1 MSKEPSVLIVDDD
14 EGLANVLAMIL
25 GQEGFEVRTANNGSV
40 GCSAY
45 FDEPTD
51 WVLTDI
57 QMPELD
63 GLEMMQCIRLFNP
76 SVKVVYMS
84 GEVDK
89 YHNLLDQEIA
99 EFGAGVLRKPFTR
112 GNLIDE
118 ITGARKTSEPKHP

>member
-14 EGLANVLAMIL
+14 EGLANILAVIL
-25 GQEGFEVRTANNGSV
+25 GQEGFEVRTAHNGSL

-63 GLEMMQCIRLFNP
+63 GLEMMQCIRSFNP
-76 SVKVVYMS
+76 SVRVVYMS

-89 YHNLLDQEIA
+89 YHSVLDHEVA
-99 EFGAGVLRKPFTR
+99 EFGAGILHKPFTR
-112 GNLIDE
+112 GNLIEE
-118 ITGARKTSEPKHP
+118 IAGPRKIAEAKHP

>member
-14 EGLANVLAMIL
+14 EGLASILALIL

-45 FDEPTD
+45 FEEPTD
-51 WVLTDI
+51 WVVTDI

-63 GLEMMQCIRLFNP
+63 GLRMMQCIRLFNP

-84 GEVDK
+84 GEVEK
-89 YHNLLDQEIA
+89 HHSILHQEIS
-99 EFGAGVLRKPFTR
+99 EFGASVLRKPFTR
-112 GNLIDE
+112 GDLIDE
-118 ITGARKTSEPKHP
+118 IAGVRKAAESKHP

>member
-14 EGLANVLAMIL
+14 EGLANILALIL
-25 GQEGFEVRTANNGSV
+25 DQEGFEVRTANNGSV

-45 FDEPTD
+45 FEEPTD

-63 GLEMMQCIRLFNP
+63 GLKMMQCIRLFNP

-89 YHNLLDQEIA
+89 YHILLDEEIS
-99 EFGAGVLRKPFTR
+99 EFGASVLRKPFTR

-118 ITGARKTSEPKHP
+118 ITGVRKTSEPKHP

>member
-14 EGLANVLAMIL
+14 EGLANILAVIL
-25 GQEGFEVRTANNGSV
+25 DQEGFEVRTANNGSV

-45 FDEPTD
+45 FEEPTD

-63 GLEMMQCIRLFNP
+63 GIKMMQSIRLFNP

-84 GEVDK
+84 GEVEK
-89 YHNLLDQEIA
+89 YHSLLDQEISA
-99 EFGAGVLRKPFTR
+99 FGAGVLHKPFTR
-112 GNLIDE
+112 GSLIDE
-118 ITGARKTSEPKHP
+118 MTGARKTSESKHP

>member
-14 EGLANVLAMIL
+14 EGLANILAVIL
-25 GQEGFEVRTANNGSV
+25 DQEGFEVRTANNGSV

-45 FDEPTD
+45 FEEPTD

-63 GLEMMQCIRLFNP
+63 GIKMIQCIRLFNP

>member
-14 EGLANVLAMIL
+14 EGLANILAVIL
-25 GQEGFEVRTANNGSV
+25 GQEGFEVRTAFNGSL

-63 GLEMMQCIRLFNP
+63 GLKMMQCIRLFNP

-89 YHNLLDQEIA
+89 YGKLLDQEISQ
-99 EFGAGVLRKPFTR
+99 FGAGVLRKPFTR

-118 ITGARKTSEPKHP
+118 IAGMSKAAQSEHP

>member
-14 EGLANVLAMIL
+14 EGLANILAVIL
-25 GQEGFEVRTANNGSV
+25 DQEGFEVRTANNGSV
-40 GCSAY
+40 GCSTY

-63 GLEMMQCIRLFNP
+63 GLNMMQCIRLFNP
-76 SVKVVYMS
+76 SVQVVYMS

-89 YHNLLDQEIA
+89 YHNLLDREVS
-99 EFGAGVLRKPFTR
+99 EFGAGVLHKPFTR
-112 GNLIDE
+112 RDLIDE
-118 ITGARKTSEPKHP
+118 IAGVRKTAEPKHP